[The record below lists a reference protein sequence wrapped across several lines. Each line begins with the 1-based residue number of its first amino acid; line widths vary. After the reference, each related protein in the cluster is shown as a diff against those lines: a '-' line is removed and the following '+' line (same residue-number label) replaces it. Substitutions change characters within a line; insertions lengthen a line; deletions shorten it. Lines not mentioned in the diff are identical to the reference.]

1 LLHVKLTGMLL
12 SYRELPRRD
21 SDERLQPQRKS
32 GESVVVN
39 GQAIVIEDS
48 NRADRGIEPFFLF
61 VDPPDQRTRV
71 MSCTQFVSQV
81 LPSSG
86 ESACS
91 QWHDVGVM
99 LDQMK
104 RARTRFPL
112 TVSSP

>member
-1 LLHVKLTGMLL
+1 MHAGLALGCDKGLTRHAGKIHWFVA
-12 SYRELPRRD
+12 RIDWR
-21 SDERLQPQRKS
+21 ERLELLTRWRCALS
-32 GESVVVN
+32 CTAGLTFSDVNSVT
-39 GQAIVIEDS
+39 S
-48 NRADRGIEPFFLF
+48 PL
-61 VDPPDQRTRV
+61 DQRTRV

-91 QWHDVGVM
+91 QWHEVGVM